1 MTYQESLWVLRAQ
14 LGDRDALERL
24 LRSILPSL
32 QRIALGLVG
41 STGADDV
48 VQETLFL
55 VYRKLRQLA
64 TPQLFRPWAFR
75 IAKRVA
81 LRHLKKEQRWLEE
94 PEDDVMLDAIPA
106 PEARPSDET
115 LAVLL
120 DRGDVS
126 PASRVVLVLHFQ
138 EGLSLPEIA
147 AVLELPLG
155 TVKSRLAYGLSVLRR
170 RLHQHGS
177 P

>member
-14 LGDRDALERL
+14 LGDRDALELL

-32 QRIALGLVG
+32 ERVARGLVG
-41 STGADDV
+41 PTGADDV

-64 TPQLFRPWAFR
+64 APQLLRPWAFR

-81 LRHLKKEQRWLEE
+81 LHQLKKEERWLEGTG
-94 PEDDVMLDAIPA
+94 DDAVLDAIPA
-106 PEARPSDET
+106 PETRPSDET
-115 LAVLL
+115 LAAML

-126 PASRVVLVLHFQ
+126 AASRVVLVLHFQ
-138 EGLSLPEIA
+138 EGLSLPEVA

-155 TVKSRLAYGLSVLRR
+155 TVKSRLAYGLSALRR
-170 RLHQHGS
+170 RLHKHGS